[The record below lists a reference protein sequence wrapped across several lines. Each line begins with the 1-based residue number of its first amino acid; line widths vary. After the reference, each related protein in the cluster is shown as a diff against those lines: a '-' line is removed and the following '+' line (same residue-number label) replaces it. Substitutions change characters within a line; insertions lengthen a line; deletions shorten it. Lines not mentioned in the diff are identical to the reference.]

1 MNQLQKEILYS
12 DSTMGKVVDLI
23 AKTSP
28 KENKEI
34 NNILDRILPDTIT
47 PEERTFIFEE
57 FFDVLNIAKIDN
69 FYQGVEF
76 AMELIKQ

>member
-12 DSTMGKVVDLI
+12 DSTLTKVDDLI

-34 NNILDRILPDTIT
+34 NNILDHILPDTIT

-76 AMELIKQ
+76 TK